1 MNAADDDRPFPP
13 ESEWLD
19 LSLPEGALPEGALPE
34 GALPERAPAA
44 DAGGSFVDRTLQA
57 LAAEQELD
65 RQLQRLDQELPTE
78 LLQQFA
84 APAPSRAFVE
94 RTVAAL
100 TDARRQH
107 WQQLLARHVAP
118 DPTPEFVA
126 STLRALAAERSPALR
141 GRAPGHASD
150 AIPPQQ
156 AARRWQHWLLP
167 LAAAA
172 AVIWL
177 TLPRSAPQP
186 LEQRL
191 AAASSPAFA
200 FHHGGSPLAA
210 VLAAADEAAEPY
222 ALSGSAADGLWLALG
237 EAR

>member
-1 MNAADDDRPFPP
+1 MNADAADDDRPFPP

-19 LSLPEGALPEGALPE
+19 LPLPDGSLAEGSLPDGAG
-34 GALPERAPAA
+34 
-44 DAGGSFVDRTLQA
+44 DSFVARTLQA
-57 LAAEQELD
+57 LAEEQELD
-65 RQLQRLDQELPTE
+65 RQLQRLDQELPAE

-94 RTVAAL
+94 RTMAAL

-118 DPTPEFVA
+118 DPSPEFVA
-126 STLRALAAERSPALR
+126 STLRALAAERGTAGRGS
-141 GRAPGHASD
+141 GRAPGHSSAAND
-150 AIPPQQ
+150 QAL
-156 AARRWQHWLLP
+156 AARRWRRWLLP
-167 LAAAA
+167 VAAAA
-172 AVIWL
+172 AVVWFA
-177 TLPRSAPQP
+177 LPRRAPEP

-222 ALSGSAADGLWLALG
+222 ALSGSAACGLWLTLG